1 MKKVFYD
8 DKDTNPTESVEL
20 SKINVGNRL
29 RTNLEDIE
37 ELTRSFRN
45 MGQLQPILI
54 TTNYELIVGERRF
67 RAAEMLGWE
76 RIEAKILDVTK
87 QTSPETTAL
96 LYEFVENDQRVDLTW
111 PDEVRAIAKVHQSL
125 SDRFKQNTTSGEW
138 SMMATA
144 KMLGLGKGYLGE
156 SITLAEGLKI
166 CPEIIMETS
175 RRKALG
181 RLKSIQERLMSAE
194 QARRLAKHHGNI
206 SISEAIKKLSTMTE
220 EEQSKIWQDA
230 EDVIDKGGTEK
241 PKTQHQVIHGDCRE
255 QIKKLADLGVKVNL
269 ILTDPQYGIDHKGKG
284 IKSHTFS
291 DTKESLDVVIEAI
304 QLFPSIL
311 QPNAFIIIFCD
322 YAYAFDDNS
331 LLRRELNKFATC
343 ARPALIWEKPTLTR
357 GDFKRWPSGN
367 YETAIFARVGA
378 KSIREPM
385 RAVFSCMPSMGSQ
398 LRHETEKPTKLLKYF
413 INCVTYPGEIVLDPF
428 AGSFTTLVAA
438 ADLGRSGIGIE
449 LDNTYC
455 ESGYLLIK
463 AAGYHNVTLHK
474 GSD

>member
-1 MKKVFYD
+1 MRKVFYD
-8 DKDTNPTESVEL
+8 DETPSPTESIEL
-20 SKINVGNRL
+20 SKINVGTRL
-29 RTNLEDIE
+29 RTSVEDIE
-37 ELTRSFRN
+37 ELARSFRN

-76 RIEAKILDVTK
+76 RIEAKILDVSE

-96 LYEFVENDQRVDLTW
+96 LYEFVENDQRLDLTW
-111 PDEVRAIAKVHQSL
+111 PDEVRAVAKVHQSL
-125 SDRFKQNTTSGEW
+125 SDRFKQNTQTGEW

-156 SITLAEGLKI
+156 SITLAEGLKV

-181 RLKSIQERLMSAE
+181 RLKSIQERVMSSE
-194 QARRLAKHHGNI
+194 QARRLAEHHGNI
-206 SISEAIKKLSTMTE
+206 PISAAIKKLSTMSE
-220 EEQSKIWQDA
+220 EEQSQIWKDA
-230 EDVIDKGGTEK
+230 EDSIDKET
-241 PKTQHQVIHGDCRE
+241 PKTRHQVIQGDCRE
-255 QIKKLADLGVKVNL
+255 QIKKLADIGVKANL
-269 ILTDPQYGIDHKGKG
+269 ILTDPQYGIGHKGKG
-284 IKSHTFS
+284 VKSHTFS

-304 QLFPSIL
+304 RLFPLIL

-331 LLRRELNKFATC
+331 LLRKELNKFATC

-367 YETAIFARVGA
+367 YETAIFARVGS
-378 KSIREPM
+378 KEIRVPM

-398 LRHETEKPTKLLKYF
+398 LRHETEKPTKLLKYY
-413 INCVTYPGEIVLDPF
+413 IDCVTYPGEVVLDTF
-428 AGSFTTLVAA
+428 AGSFTTLIAA

-455 ESGYLLIK
+455 ESGYLAIK

-474 GSD
+474 EGD